1 MSRIINFDS
10 YKTDNSSRR
19 EIAISPSTDSHS
31 VQSSDSEVDYAYKLT
46 LDLLTQ
52 NNPNKIIFSIK
63 DAAEVLGVG
72 TEFIRRRIKSGR
84 IKVTYLGDKPFI
96 NIVELARISIEGV

>member
-1 MSRIINFDS
+1 MPQLINFDS
-10 YKTDNSSRR
+10 YKPDNTNRR
-19 EIAISPSTDSHS
+19 EIAISPSTVSYS
-31 VQSSDSEVDYAYKLT
+31 VQNSDSEVDYAYKLT

-96 NIVELARISIEGV
+96 NIAELARISIEGV

>member
-10 YKTDNSSRR
+10 YIPTNTNRKGISV
-19 EIAISPSTDSHS
+19 SPSTDNYS
-31 VQSSDSEVDYAYKLT
+31 VKSSNSEVDYAYKLT

-52 NNPNKIIFSIK
+52 NNPNRIIFSIK

-72 TEFIRRRIKSGR
+72 TEFIRRRIKSGK

>member
-1 MSRIINFDS
+1 MSRIINFDQ
-10 YKTDNSSRR
+10 YKPDNSNRR
-19 EIAISPSTDSHS
+19 EIAISPSTDSYS
-31 VQSSDSEVDYAYKLT
+31 VQNSDSEVDYTYKLT

-72 TEFIRRRIKSGR
+72 TEFIRRRIKCGK
-84 IKVTYLGDKPFI
+84 INATYLGDKPFI